1 MKKVTAGLM
10 FTCVLTLCSGC
21 GGGYSQAEQATKEML
36 SSMND
41 ISAALESVKDKA
53 TAKAAAPKI
62 EAAVARMQEAKKK
75 GDSAKGTQADK
86 EKLEKE
92 YMPKI
97 QEASDRML
105 KASMSAAISSGGDP
119 TFMNAIKKMESLK

>member
-1 MKKVTAGLM
+1 MKKVLSGLM
-10 FTCVLTLCSGC
+10 FAWLLTTCSGC
-21 GGGYSQAEQATKEML
+21 GGGYSKAEEATKEML

-41 ISAALESVKDKA
+41 ISAALESVKDKE

-62 EAAVARMQEAKKK
+62 EAAVERLKAATKKAE
-75 GDSAKGTQADK
+75 GVKGTQADK

-97 QEASDRML
+97 QEASTRMMQ
-105 KASMSAAISSGGDP
+105 ASMTAAVASGGDP
-119 TFMNAIKKMESLK
+119 TFLKAIGKMKNLK